1 MARVQAVRAD
11 RARADGAIRRVDL
24 NEPDMPDIGVE
35 GEFVARLDPV
45 AASLKEAVKA
55 GPEDPHRVLGIV
67 VEKDSRLV
75 ERGW

>member
-1 MARVQAVRAD
+1 
-11 RARADGAIRRVDL
+11 
-24 NEPDMPDIGVE
+24 MPDIGVE